1 MKESGIKWIGT
12 IPEDWKTQRMK
23 SACSLI
29 SRGCAPVYEDEGDS
43 YAMNQATFSKGY
55 IDYSNLRFT
64 SKKDRSVLVNNGDLL
79 IASTGGGV
87 LGKVIFTHDLNGTF
101 YADSHVTIIR
111 GKKLLLDNKFLYY
124 FFLIHFDTTNAIL
137 AMGST
142 NQTEL
147 QRDEFNAFIIPCPSY
162 DEQQVIANYLDSKC
176 SKIDASI
183 ASLSEMKEKYL
194 SLKKSLIN
202 ETVCRGLNKSVSL
215 KSSGIDLIG
224 DISEHWEVKRIKDL
238 VSVNSKVLS
247 DSTNKNYTFKYI
259 DISSVSSDGNI
270 SISEEYSFSEAPSRA
285 RRIIKRNDI
294 IVSTVRTYL
303 QAIAQI
309 DWNANDAI
317 VSTGFAVLS
326 PNKKVCSPSYLF
338 YAIKS
343 EVTINEIMR
352 LSIGVSYPAITA
364 YYLCNIPLAIPPLS
378 EQQSIATY
386 LDTQCSKIDSI
397 IENIVSQIEAYTK
410 LKKSLI
416 NEVVTGKKRVI

>member
-1 MKESGIKWIGT
+1 MKNTNIDWCTQIPSEWTEVRIKDIALLKSGYTFNPDYLMDGEKY
-12 IPEDWKTQRMK
+12 
-23 SACSLI
+23 
-29 SRGCAPVYEDEGDS
+29 PVYGGNGLRGYTNLFNNVGEHVLIGRQGALCGNIN
-43 YAMNQATFSKGY
+43 YADGKFFATEHAIVVYPYKIQETIHWLGET
-55 IDYSNLRFT
+55 LRSANYNRLSMT
-64 SKKDRSVLVNNGDLL
+64 AAQPGLAVSVLSNQ
-79 IASTGGGV
+79 
-87 LGKVIFTHDLNGTF
+87 VIP
-101 YADSHVTIIR
+101 Y
-111 GKKLLLDNKFLYY
+111 
-124 FFLIHFDTTNAIL
+124 
-137 AMGST
+137 
-142 NQTEL
+142 
-147 QRDEFNAFIIPCPSY
+147 PSY
-162 DEQQVIANYLDSKC
+162 NERVAIANYLDSKC

-183 ASLSEMKEKYL
+183 AALSEMKDKYF

-215 KSSGIDLIG
+215 KSSGIDSIG
-224 DISEHWEVKRIKDL
+224 DIPEHWEVKRIKDL
-238 VSVNSKVLS
+238 VSINSKVLS

>member
-1 MKESGIKWIGT
+1 MKESGVKWIGT

-23 SACSLI
+23 SACSFI

-101 YADSHVTIIR
+101 YADSHVSIIR

-147 QRDEFNAFIIPCPSY
+147 QKDEFNAFIIPCPSY

-176 SKIDASI
+176 SMIDASI
-183 ASLSEMKEKYL
+183 AALSEMKEKYL

-215 KSSGIDLIG
+215 KSSGIDWIG
-224 DISEHWEVKRIKDL
+224 DIPENWEVKRIKDFASIGSGTTPKSGSKKYYDNGVNPWL
-238 VSVNSKVLS
+238 NTSDVQDNVIKKTKFFITDLAVKDCKLKYYPKNSVVIAMYGGGTIGNVG
-247 DSTNKNYTFKYI
+247 I
-259 DISSVSSDGNI
+259 MNI
-270 SISEEYSFSEAPSRA
+270 SATI
-285 RRIIKRNDI
+285 N
-294 IVSTVRTYL
+294 
-303 QAIAQI
+303 QACCAITTHKNI
-309 DWNANDAI
+309 D
-317 VSTGFAVLS
+317 SQ
-326 PNKKVCSPSYLF
+326 YLF
-338 YAIKS
+338 YALRSYKAKLVSLGGGGTQINLNAG
-343 EVTINEIMR
+343 TIANFFVI
-352 LSIGVSYPAITA
+352 V
-364 YYLCNIPLAIPPLS
+364 PPID

-386 LDTQCSKIDSI
+386 LDTKCEKIDAI
-397 IENIVSQIEAYTK
+397 VENIDSQIGAYTK

-416 NEVVTGKKRVI
+416 SEVVTGKKRVI